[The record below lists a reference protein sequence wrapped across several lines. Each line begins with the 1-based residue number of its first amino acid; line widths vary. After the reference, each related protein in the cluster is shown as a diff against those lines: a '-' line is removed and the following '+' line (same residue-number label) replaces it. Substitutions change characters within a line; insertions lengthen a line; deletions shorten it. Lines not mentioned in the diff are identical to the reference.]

1 MFKEYLIENSYLYE
15 NALLKADKRVRNF
28 EKTKLNMDVG
38 EAEKEV
44 ESIIQDYQD
53 AINKAL
59 KSFESLLKK
68 STKRYNNVKILTDV
82 KSVSSIIDKVISRKK
97 SFIGMSDIV
106 RGAVL
111 FDNQED
117 LDDFTKRFPRK
128 YSSYIQGHKS
138 KKWVLIQR
146 MVIMVLNTFH

>member
-82 KSVSSIIDKVISRKK
+82 NL
-97 SFIGMSDIV
+97 
-106 RGAVL
+106 VL
-111 FDNQED
+111 FITILQ
-117 LDDFTKRFPRK
+117 LFYISIYK
-128 YSSYIQGHKS
+128 YI
-138 KKWVLIQR
+138 
-146 MVIMVLNTFH
+146 